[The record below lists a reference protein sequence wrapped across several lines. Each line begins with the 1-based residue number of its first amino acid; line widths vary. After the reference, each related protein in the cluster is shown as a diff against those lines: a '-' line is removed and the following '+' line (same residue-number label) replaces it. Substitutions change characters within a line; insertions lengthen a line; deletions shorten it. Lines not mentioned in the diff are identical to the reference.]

1 MTCYDNI
8 FRIDSDEAFEREALA
23 VFRHQAVHCAPY
35 AEYLRLVGVEPRSVT
50 RIEDIPMLP
59 IELFK
64 SHDIYCGE
72 GEPQIVFT
80 SSATTGM
87 TPSRHPVA
95 DLALYER
102 AFIEGFR
109 KFYGEPKDWSIYAL
123 LPSYL
128 ERQGSSLVYMAER
141 LIAECGSGGFYLD
154 NYKQLLDDMAADT
167 KPKILL
173 GVTYALLDLAEQ
185 YAPKL
190 HDTIVMETGGMKGR
204 RKELPKAELHKV
216 LCEAFGVEKIDSEYG
231 MAELMSQGY
240 SSGDGLFRVP
250 QWVRILVRD
259 VNNPFARLECGRRG
273 AIDII
278 DLANLHSCAFLA
290 TQDMGIRY
298 DDGSFRLEGRVQAS
312 DIRGCNLLV
321 Q

>member
-1 MTCYDNI
+1 MACTDNI
-8 FRIDSDEAFEREALA
+8 FHIESNDDFERLALRT
-23 VFRHQAVHCAPY
+23 FQHQARACAPY
-35 AEYLRLVGVEPRSVT
+35 AEYLRLIGVEPESVT
-50 RIEDIPMLP
+50 RVADIPMLP

-64 SHDIYCGE
+64 SHDIYCGK
-72 GEPQIVFT
+72 GEPQMVFT

-87 TPSRHPVA
+87 TPSRHAVA
-95 DLALYER
+95 DLSLYEQ

-109 KFYGEPKDWSIYAL
+109 KFYGEPSEWSLYAL

-128 ERQGSSLVYMAER
+128 ERKGSSLVYMAER
-141 LIAECGSGGFYLD
+141 LIAECGSGGFYLND
-154 NYKQLLDDMAADT
+154 YERLISDMENDS

-190 HDTIVMETGGMKGR
+190 HNTIVMETGGMKGR
-204 RKELPKAELHKV
+204 RKELPKGELHRV
-216 LCEAFGVEKIDSEYG
+216 LCEAFGVEKIHSEYG
-231 MAELMSQGY
+231 MAELLSQGY
-240 SSGDGLFRVP
+240 SAGDGVFRTP
-250 QWVRILVRD
+250 QWMRILVRD
-259 VNNPFARLECGRRG
+259 LNNPFARLDDGRRG

-278 DLANLHSCAFLA
+278 DLANRHSCSFIA

-298 DDGSFRLEGRVQAS
+298 ADGSFRIEGRVQAS

>member
-1 MTCYDNI
+1 MRRWESI
-8 FRIDSDEAFEREALA
+8 FSCSSDKEFECLALEL
-23 VFRHQAVHCAPY
+23 FRHQATHCAPY
-35 AEYLRLVGVEPRSVT
+35 AEYLRLLGVEPNSIE

-72 GEPQIVFT
+72 GEPQIIFT

-87 TPSRHPVA
+87 TQSRHLVE
-95 DLALYER
+95 DLKVYER
-102 AFIEGFR
+102 AFTEGFR
-109 KFYGEPKDWSIYAL
+109 TFYGEPSGWSIYAL

-154 NYKQLLDDMAADT
+154 NYEQLLSDMESDP

-173 GVTYALLDLAEQ
+173 GVTYALLDLAER

-190 HDTIVMETGGMKGR
+190 HNTIVMETGGMKGR
-204 RKELPKAELHKV
+204 RKELPKGELHKI
-216 LCEAFGVEKIDSEYG
+216 LCNAFGVEKIESEYG
-231 MAELMSQGY
+231 MAELMSQCY
-240 SSGDGLFRVP
+240 SAGDGVFRAP
-250 QWVRILVRD
+250 KWVRILIRD
-259 VNNPFARLECGRRG
+259 VNNPFARLKEGRRG

-278 DLANLHSCAFLA
+278 DLANISSCAFIA

-298 DDGSFRLEGRVQAS
+298 ADGSFRIEGRMQAS

>member
-1 MTCYDNI
+1 
-8 FRIDSDEAFEREALA
+8 
-23 VFRHQAVHCAPY
+23 
-35 AEYLRLVGVEPRSVT
+35 
-50 RIEDIPMLP
+50 
-59 IELFK
+59 
-64 SHDIYCGE
+64 
-72 GEPQIVFT
+72 
-80 SSATTGM
+80 
-87 TPSRHPVA
+87 
-95 DLALYER
+95 
-102 AFIEGFR
+102 
-109 KFYGEPKDWSIYAL
+109 
-123 LPSYL
+123 
-128 ERQGSSLVYMAER
+128 
-141 LIAECGSGGFYLD
+141 
-154 NYKQLLDDMAADT
+154 MAAEK

-216 LCEAFGVEKIDSEYG
+216 LCEAFGVDKIHSEYG

-250 QWVRILVRD
+250 QWVRILIRD